1 MLRATATILL
11 CVLVCLVFLDHI
23 NAPVSSALM
32 AMSAKEYNA
41 RGLEARYAQD
51 PENAVQA
58 FRKAIELDS
67 DVASYH
73 FNLATIYGNY
83 PEKCAQVLQTDRIG
97 LHKRVMDQSRRAL
110 FLEPRNLEYAESYA
124 AHFFFAET
132 DGVPIDWDQGLAAW
146 KYYFS
151 LKLDQISEVPNSRQ
165 AQIPFLLTLARIEL
179 KRHQKEQA
187 RDYLQK
193 ALAIAPDL
201 KNAKK
206 LLSKTE

>member
-41 RGLEARYAQD
+41 RGLEARYTQD

-110 FLEPRNLEYAESYA
+110 FLEPRNFEYAESYA
-124 AHFFFAET
+124 AHFFFAER
-132 DGVPIDWDQGLAAW
+132 DGVPTDWDQGLAAW
-146 KYYFS
+146 KYCFS
-151 LKLDQISEVPNSRQ
+151 LKFDESAAISDVHTDQIRF
-165 AQIPFLLTLARIEL
+165 FLILARIEL
-179 KRHQKEQA
+179 KRNQKEEA
-187 RDYLQK
+187 RNYLEK
-193 ALAIAPDL
+193 ALAVAPDL
-201 KNAKK
+201 PSAKK
-206 LLSKTE
+206 LLSMTE